1 MEFKYQTKDAYYF
14 NKLKP
19 LFPYLKMT
27 KGFIA
32 GGVFKD
38 IFLDKPFRDIDFFF
52 ENEEDFIKSR
62 NAFIQDPSFKLK
74 YRNGNAYGF
83 INESIQLNIELIC
96 KKFGSPTEILN
107 GFDFSVSKFALYS
120 FNNDLYVKFHPLFF
134 EDLSDKKLRFDL
146 NERSPIN
153 QLKRILKYSRY
164 GFIVESKDIHLLLNK
179 INQLDSSAF
188 DEILFSDTIDH
199 YY

>member
-52 ENEEDFIKSR
+52 ECESDFIESR
-62 NAFIQDPSFKLK
+62 NKFLQDPSFKMK
-74 YRNGNAYGF
+74 YRNENAFGF
-83 INESIQLNIELIC
+83 INETTQLNIELIC
-96 KKFGSPTEILN
+96 KKFGTPSEILN
-107 GFDFSVSKFALYS
+107 GFDFSVSKFALYRDNS
-120 FNNDLYVKFHPLFF
+120 DLRVKFHPLFF

-146 NERSPIN
+146 DDRSPIN
-153 QLKRILKYSRY
+153 QMNRILKYSRY
-164 GFIVESKDIHLLLNK
+164 GFNVATKDIHLLLNK
-179 INQLDSSAF
+179 INQLDSTEF
-188 DEILFSDTIDH
+188 DEILFSDIIDR

>member
-1 MEFKYQTKDAYYF
+1 MEFKYQIKDAYYF

-19 LFPYLKMT
+19 LFSYLKMT

-52 ENEEDFIKSR
+52 ECEKDFLESR
-62 NAFIQDPSFKLK
+62 NVFIRDSRFKLK
-74 YRNGNAYGF
+74 YKNENAFGF
-83 INESIQLNIELIC
+83 INETLQLNIELIC

-120 FNNDLYVKFHPLFF
+120 VNNDLYVKFHPLFF

-146 NERSPIN
+146 DDSSPIN
-153 QLKRILKYSRY
+153 QMNRVLKYSRY
-164 GFIVESKDIHLLLNK
+164 GFQVATKDIHLLLNK
-179 INQLDSSAF
+179 INQLDSSEF
-188 DEILFSDTIDH
+188 DDILFSDTIDR